1 MTPQKTNRL
10 AGLLIHLRSVII
22 VCNMGRY
29 VHKYSDYLYRRED
42 SMADKRIHKPAVDE
56 YYIRPQAAREHMK
69 AAQNTRQ
76 TVYIYGATGA
86 GKTSFVADYFAR
98 KTYLYFSVA
107 DTEITRIAE
116 KVPTRSDTSQG
127 KAGTQIS
134 LVIDDLYLL
143 ENQEDKSACGQLI
156 EELSGRRDVWL
167 ILISR
172 APMPKWL
179 KSSFVRYVFVTIGEE
194 ELCLSEKEQ
203 EHYLERWELSPGEAA
218 CRRIRQLGSGNPLYL
233 RIVAMKLK
241 DIPEAELV
249 KDKTG
254 AELRA
259 IEESR
264 KDIWDY
270 LEVHVYDQWCVEL
283 QEFLEAVCIVEQFDL
298 QMAQQITKKKE
309 AGKLILQAQE
319 TGNFLIEHRENEQ
332 SVYELR
338 TPMKYSMRRRLATK
352 YSQDY
357 IKELYYS
364 AGNSYEIEGNVTE
377 ALRMY
382 EMCHNEE
389 GISRILIE
397 NTRRNPASGEY
408 FRLRRYYLALP
419 EEKIKES
426 VELMAGMSMLL
437 SMLLNEEES
446 ERWYQELADYA
457 KEKTGGLKKAAETRL
472 LYLDIALPHR
482 GTVRMTDLIKHA
494 GLLLTERKMVLPEF
508 SVTSNLPSMMNGGKD
523 FCEWS
528 RRDREVARS
537 IGKVIS
543 LVLGK
548 YGKGLVSLAL
558 AESFFEKGE
567 DDYEVA
573 SLAGNGRMQAES
585 GGKTE
590 QVFVA
595 VGILTQLSMINN
607 HMEDA
612 VDMLESFRQVAEQE
626 APKLLPNIRAM
637 SVRMDLYTGRISV
650 AYQWLEEAPDEN
662 VEFSTMERYRYL
674 TKVRVYLAAGR
685 KERALLLLDKLRF
698 YAEKMHRTY
707 IAIEIKILAAIAMY
721 RMGKEG
727 WQDKLQEAVEEAEDY
742 HFVRILTKEGAALWE
757 LLKNGKIT
765 WQDQGFKK
773 QVMEECERM
782 AGFYPAYLKEKQEG
796 NVILSDKALRILR
809 LQAEGMSV
817 EDIAEQ
823 LGLSKAGV
831 KYYNQETYKSW
842 VSITRLLQ

>member
-1 MTPQKTNRL
+1 MSEKKIYKL
-10 AGLLIHLRSVII
+10 AVEK
-22 VCNMGRY
+22 CY
-29 VHKYSDYLYRRED
+29 V
-42 SMADKRIHKPAVDE
+42 
-56 YYIRPQAAREHMK
+56 RPQAAWELMK

-76 TVYIYGATGA
+76 TVYIYGATGT
-86 GKTSFVADYFAR
+86 GKTSFVADFLAR
-98 KTYLYFSVA
+98 KRYRYISV
-107 DTEITRIAE
+107 
-116 KVPTRSDTSQG
+116 SDTGIDAIAQMVPE
-127 KAGTQIS
+127 KTDTQTI

-143 ENQEDKSACGQLI
+143 ETQEDRSACGKLI
-156 EELSGRRDVWL
+156 EELSGRKDVWL

-172 APMPKWL
+172 APVPKWL
-179 KSSFVRYVFVTIGEE
+179 KTVFVRYIFVTIGEE
-194 ELCLSEKEQ
+194 ELCLTEEEQ
-203 EHYLERWELSPGEAA
+203 ENYLEKWELSPTEAA
-218 CRRIRQLGSGNPLYL
+218 CKRIRELGYGHPLYL
-233 RIVAMKLK
+233 RIAVMRLK
-241 DIPEAELV
+241 GIPEAEATR
-249 KDKTG
+249 DRAG

-264 KDIWDY
+264 KDLWDY
-270 LEVHVYDQWCVEL
+270 LEVHVYDQWSVEL
-283 QEFLEAVCIVEQFDL
+283 QEFLEAVSIVEQFDL
-298 QMAQQITKKKE
+298 QMAQQITKKKD
-309 AGKLILQAQE
+309 AGKLIQKAQE

-332 SVYELR
+332 SIYELR
-338 TPMKYSMRRRLATK
+338 TPMKYSMRRRLSVK

-364 AGNSYEIEGNVTE
+364 AGNSYEIEGNVPE

-382 EMCHNEE
+382 QMCHNEE

-397 NTRRNPASGEY
+397 NMRRNPAAGDY
-408 FRLRRYYLALP
+408 FELKRYYLALP

-426 VELMAGMSMLL
+426 VELMAGMSMLQ

-446 ERWYQELADYA
+446 ERWYQELLAYA
-457 KEKTGGLKKAAETRL
+457 KEKTGGMKRAAEIRL

-482 GTVRMTDLIKHA
+482 GILRMTDLLKRA
-494 GLLLTERKMVLPEF
+494 GVLLTERKMVLPEF

-528 RRDREVARS
+528 RKDKELAKS

-548 YGKGLVSLAL
+548 YGKGLVNLAL

-595 VGILTQLSMINN
+595 VGILTQLSILNN
-607 HMEDA
+607 HMEEA
-612 VDMLESFRQVAEQE
+612 VDMLESFRQVAERE
-626 APKLLPNIRAM
+626 APKLLPNICAM
-637 SVRMDLYTGRISV
+637 SVRMDLYTGRISE
-650 AYQWLEEAPDEN
+650 AYQWMEEAPDEDAEFN
-662 VEFSTMERYRYL
+662 VMERYRYL
-674 TKVRVYLAAGR
+674 TKIRVYLAVGR
-685 KERALLLLDKLRF
+685 KEKALLLLNKMRF
-698 YAEKMHRTY
+698 YTEKVHRTY
-707 IAIEIKILAAIAMY
+707 IAIEVMILEAIAMY

-727 WQDKLQEAVEEAEDY
+727 WQDTLQEAVTRAEDY
-742 HFVRILTKEGAALWE
+742 HFVRILTREGAPLWE
-757 LLKNGKIT
+757 LLKAGTVVWK
-765 WQDQGFKK
+765 DQGFKK
-773 QVMEECERM
+773 QVMEECEQM

-796 NVILSDKALRILR
+796 NVILSDKALKILR

-817 EDIAEQ
+817 EKIAEQ

-831 KYYNQETYKSW
+831 KYYNQETYKKLG
-842 VSITRLLQ
+842 VNNKAAAVTEARNRRLI